1 MKALAD
7 REVWF
12 VTGSQHLYGA
22 DALRLVEDHARRSP
36 AALDAAAA
44 IPVRVIAKPV
54 VTTPESIHEVCLSR
68 DGRSSCVGRHR
79 LDAHLLAGQDVD
91 RRARRSYRSPFSIST
106 PSSTAISP
114 GQRSTWTS

>member
-22 DALRLVEDHARRSP
+22 ETLRLVEEHARLIARELEAS
-36 AALDAAAA
+36 AA

-54 VTTPESIHEVCLSR
+54 VTTPESIHEVCLAATAAQ
-68 DGRSSCVGRHR
+68 SCVGVIAWMHTFSPAKMWIAG
-79 LDAHLLAGQDVD
+79 LTVLQKPLLHL
-91 RRARRSYRSPFSIST
+91 T